1 MSESLAALPQLG
13 GAETLGEQLRAAIEE
28 AILNGAL
35 EPGARIHPDELAA
48 HFGVSRIPVREALR
62 ALDASGWVEIR
73 PRHGVYVRQRHAAE
87 LEELFEVRAPLEAQ
101 ACRLAAR
108 RRTDEQV
115 AELDALARSAKDAA
129 DEPKRFATLNSRFH
143 DAVVVAAGNDVLM
156 ATLKG
161 LRLRVQWYFSE
172 APPRRTRHSV
182 EEHLEIVDAI
192 REQDGDRAA
201 ALGTKHVLDTL
212 GVLRAQMDAAAAMDG
227 DESRA
232 DGEDAAP
239 PDPDGSGD
247 FAASEVPDPAVA
259 RRA

>member
-1 MSESLAALPQLG
+1 MSEGLAALPQLG
-13 GAETLGEQLRAAIEE
+13 GAETLGEQLRSAIEE
-28 AILNGAL
+28 AILNGSL

-87 LEELFEVRAPLEAQ
+87 LEQLFEVRAPLEAQ

-129 DEPKRFATLNSRFH
+129 DDPKRFATLNSRFH
-143 DAVVVAAGNDVLM
+143 DAVVAAAGNDVLT

-161 LRLRVQWYFSE
+161 LRLRVQWYFAE

-182 EEHLEIVDAI
+182 EEHLEIVEAI
-192 REQDGDRAA
+192 RTHDGDRAA
-201 ALGTKHVLDTL
+201 ELGTKHVLDTL
-212 GVLRAQMDAAAAMDG
+212 GVLRAQMEESAAADG
-227 DESRA
+227 GPEPPTS
-232 DGEDAAP
+232 ED
-239 PDPDGSGD
+239 DGSGPT
-247 FAASEVPDPAVA
+247 EVSDPAVA
-259 RRA
+259 SRA